1 MKKNYIAFSVL
12 LLFFA
17 TQSKAQTNINVVFH
31 VVWKTA
37 AQDIADSCLQHQL
50 DVLNEDFNAANPD
63 LWKVPSAWQPI
74 IGNMNVNFVLA
85 SQDPSGNPTN
95 GIERIQ
101 TTVSSFTTN
110 NNVMHNSTGG
120 LDAWPDTSYLNIWV
134 CNMNGIP
141 MSYSQFPG
149 GPAATDGVVID
160 YRGCGRGSYCM
171 APFDHGRSGTHAVAH
186 RFGLRNFAPSQGCA
200 TDDDQMPDTPTYTDP
215 LMNGAYN
222 SFQVVTDACNP
233 SSPGIM
239 WMNFMTFMN
248 DTSMYFFTQDQTDT
262 MTWVMN
268 NMRTGL
274 GGPTGIHA
282 AVANTAFSVF
292 PSPSSDGNFRFQRTG
307 TADEALLYAYNS
319 LGAVAA
325 IFPLS
330 ASEQT
335 GAISLS
341 G

>member
-1 MKKNYIAFSVL
+1 
-12 LLFFA
+12 
-17 TQSKAQTNINVVFH
+17 
-31 VVWKTA
+31 
-37 AQDIADSCLQHQL
+37 
-50 DVLNEDFNAANPD
+50 
-63 LWKVPSAWQPI
+63 
-74 IGNMNVNFVLA
+74 
-85 SQDPSGNPTN
+85 
-95 GIERIQ
+95 
-101 TTVSSFTTN
+101 
-110 NNVMHNSTGG
+110 
-120 LDAWPDTSYLNIWV
+120 
-134 CNMNGIP
+134 
-141 MSYSQFPG
+141 
-149 GPAATDGVVID
+149 
-160 YRGCGRGSYCM
+160 
-171 APFDHGRSGTHAVAH
+171 
-186 RFGLRNFAPSQGCA
+186 
-200 TDDDQMPDTPTYTDP
+200 
-215 LMNGAYN
+215 MNGAYN

-341 G
+341 GLPAGIYTVVMRSASGETSQHISITR